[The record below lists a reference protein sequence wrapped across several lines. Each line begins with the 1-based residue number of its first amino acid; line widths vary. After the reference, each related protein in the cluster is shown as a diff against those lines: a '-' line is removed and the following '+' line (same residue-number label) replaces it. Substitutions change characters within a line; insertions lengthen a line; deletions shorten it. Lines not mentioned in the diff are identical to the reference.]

1 MSLRKKILA
10 WSKKQLKTHVKK
22 QPTANDLFVKRACIW
37 LRCQGFFGDFAQVLV
52 SYAAAN
58 ILNLPAGIAPI
69 TAVTEED
76 QSQFNDSVHGLEG
89 SMVKAACQNSEGLP
103 LAVQVIG
110 RRYQEEK
117 VLRVLGDLEEGSQ
130 YGLAKR
136 VCDVKTRIGA
146 EESFETVAWNLRA

>member
-1 MSLRKKILA
+1 MKNQKKTRLQ
-10 WSKKQLKTHVKK
+10 KKRSIYL
-22 QPTANDLFVKRACIW
+22 LKRACIIC
-37 LRCQGFFGDFAQVLV
+37 LRYQGFFGDFAQVLV
-52 SYAAAN
+52 SYAASN

-89 SMVKAACQNSEGLP
+89 RMVKAACQNSEGLP

-117 VLRVLGDLEEGSQ
+117 VLRVLGDLEKGSQ

-136 VCDVKTRIGA
+136 VCDVKNRIGA
-146 EESFETVAWNLRA
+146 EESFETVS

>member
-1 MSLRKKILA
+1 MLEFVLSLLKS
-10 WSKKQLKTHVKK
+10 SKKQLKPHVIT
-22 QPTANDLFVKRACIW
+22 PTTAIKPDLFVKRACVC
-37 LRCQGFFGDFAQVLV
+37 LRYQGFFGDFAQVLV
-52 SYAAAN
+52 SYAASN

-76 QSQFNDSVHGLEG
+76 QSQFNETVHGLEG
-89 SMVKAACQNSEGLP
+89 RMVKAACQNSEGLP

-117 VLRVLGDLEEGSQ
+117 VLRVLRDLEEGSQ

-136 VCDVKTRIGA
+136 VCDNKTRVGA
-146 EESFETVAWNLRA
+146 EESFETVA